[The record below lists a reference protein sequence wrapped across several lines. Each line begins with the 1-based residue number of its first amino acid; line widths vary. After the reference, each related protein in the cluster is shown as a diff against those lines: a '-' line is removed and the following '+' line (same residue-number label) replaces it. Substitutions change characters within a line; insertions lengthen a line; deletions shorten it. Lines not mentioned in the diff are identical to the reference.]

1 MASHK
6 EIVPFFYKW
15 EGGLSKDKNDSA
27 SSNPCP
33 TSFKGIDGYHTNK
46 GVTYNAWIAV
56 FGTTNDARFFE
67 MNNEDWGLIF
77 KRGYWDKVKGDKI
90 QYQSIAN
97 ILVSWAWG
105 SGSKTA
111 IKQMQKVLGV
121 SVDGVIGNQTLNA
134 IHAFNEVELFDKCV
148 LARKSF
154 FESIARSN
162 PKNLKFLKGWLN
174 RLADFNKKFR
184 PII

>member
-33 TSFKGIDGYHTNK
+33 TPFNGVKGYHTNK
-46 GVTYNAWIAV
+46 GVTYTAWTSV
-56 FGTTNDARFFE
+56 FGSSQDARFFE
-67 MNNEDWGLIF
+67 MNNEDWGAIF

-97 ILVSWAWG
+97 VLVSWAWG
-105 SGSKTA
+105 SGSRTA
-111 IKQMQKVLGV
+111 IKQMQRVLKV
-121 SVDGVIGNQTLNA
+121 SDDGVIGNQTLNA
-134 IHAFNEVELFDKCV
+134 LHACNEVELFDKCI
-148 LARKSF
+148 LARKAF
-154 FESIARSN
+154 FESIARRN
-162 PKNLKFLKGWLN
+162 PKNMKFLKGWLN

-184 PII
+184 P